1 MLHMSRDKYAE
12 SAQKSPI
19 SFGIPLI
26 SFLRIGASPRVPFV
40 MSKDTI
46 AKDCI
51 AMSMCSLMYDFLD
64 LCLFVL
70 MSNQAS
76 HLFVPNPELS
86 GAMSFF

>member
-1 MLHMSRDKYAE
+1 MSRDKYAE
-12 SAQKSPI
+12 SAQKSPT
-19 SFGIPLI
+19 SFDIPLI
-26 SFLRIGASPRVPFV
+26 NFLRIGASPRVPLV

-46 AKDCI
+46 ARHCI
-51 AMSMCSLMYDFLD
+51 AIRMCSLMYNFLD

-70 MSNQAS
+70 ISNQAS

>member
-1 MLHMSRDKYAE
+1 MSRDKYVG
-12 SAQKSPI
+12 SAQKSPTP
-19 SFGIPLI
+19 FGVFLI
-26 SFLRIGASPRVPFV
+26 NFLRIGASPRVPFV
-40 MSKDTI
+40 ISKDII

-51 AMSMCSLMYDFLD
+51 AIRICNLMYDFLD

-76 HLFVPNPELS
+76 HLLVPNPELS